1 MDHVVPAQNLIT
13 TSEQLDALVEDYA
26 DLEAFA
32 FDVETTG
39 DNRLNPRRAQM
50 LWLCLATTGR
60 CDVIPMGHPH
70 GDLISER
77 PAPVLT
83 GRRKLDKGKT
93 YEELRPSDLSRSVM
107 ERVWTPAPVQLSHTE
122 VFTALRSVFMSDATK
137 VGQNVKFDLHSVG
150 QYLGELP
157 APPYFDTHIATWLLD
172 VSKKGG
178 RSLDDLTR
186 QFLGY
191 DMTKGVGENVVEYG
205 FNTVAAYSYLDGRYT
220 WLLYQHLIER
230 FAALSPDTQKLLA
243 LEMEVLEPTMMMES
257 SGVRI
262 DVGILGSLDMLFRD
276 NIEAAKAMCMYQA
289 GRTFNLNSPK
299 DKQELLFKPKSSG
312 GQGLRIHKLTASGE
326 KRVSAGEKPTIY
338 DASTDAESLSFYPHN
353 ELVAQ
358 MQTYASFTKLLG
370 TYVTPYLGG
379 EKVSTTNGKS
389 KVEEVPSQLD
399 GGRIYGRFN
408 QTGAESGRFS
418 CVAGETLLPTSRG
431 TFRFDEYLPQQGDRV
446 LTHEG
451 RWQPVVRKI
460 YKGTCDMYRLVVST
474 GATVLCTLDHRLLTP
489 TGWRFVRDL
498 RVGDEVVPGVGVEEL
513 GVEPGQSTGG
523 TGLLSGRR
531 QAHAGRG
538 GRSVEHDLPQRRSG
552 ALGTPATGAV
562 QVREGAAVLTLEGR
576 RGEPYDGQEWLAAS
590 QLQGI
595 GARSEGIFDGARPR
609 QAHVSAPQD
618 VRGCSRA
625 GEVASYVR
633 RASHRRGPDEQR
645 PRQLGLGDRGR
656 ARRAAS
662 RTEVVALTP
671 VGPMGVWDVE
681 VAGDHS
687 YVAAGLIHHNSS
699 GPNLQNIPSRSE
711 EGKKLRSVF
720 VPNAGHVLICADYSQ
735 IEPRIIASLAKDKTM
750 LQVYRD
756 GGDVYQAV
764 ADRLSGPTSGH
775 QITRAVGKELVLSI
789 AYGIGP
795 ESIGARTGLTMREA
809 KELMEYFTSH
819 FRSIPAHKS
828 AVIAQA
834 RRRRYAETMFGRRRP
849 LPGLFWNKPGERS
862 KAERQAYNHTIQG
875 SAADLMKFALVKVYD
890 ALLDWPEAR
899 LLLTVHDEVVI
910 TAPKAEAEQI
920 AASVKEQMESIGKSR
935 LAVPLVADVGMGLS
949 WADAKH

>member
-13 TSEQLDALVEDYA
+13 TSEQLDALVEDYSN
-26 DLEAFA
+26 LEAFA

-338 DASTDAESLSFYPHN
+338 DASTDAESLAYYPHN

-408 QTGAESGRFS
+408 QTGAESGRYS
-418 CVAGETLLPTSRG
+418 S
-431 TFRFDEYLPQQGDRV
+431 
-446 LTHEG
+446 
-451 RWQPVVRKI
+451 
-460 YKGTCDMYRLVVST
+460 
-474 GATVLCTLDHRLLTP
+474 
-489 TGWRFVRDL
+489 
-498 RVGDEVVPGVGVEEL
+498 
-513 GVEPGQSTGG
+513 
-523 TGLLSGRR
+523 
-531 QAHAGRG
+531 
-538 GRSVEHDLPQRRSG
+538 
-552 ALGTPATGAV
+552 
-562 QVREGAAVLTLEGR
+562 
-576 RGEPYDGQEWLAAS
+576 
-590 QLQGI
+590 
-595 GARSEGIFDGARPR
+595 
-609 QAHVSAPQD
+609 SA
-618 VRGCSRA
+618 
-625 GEVASYVR
+625 
-633 RASHRRGPDEQR
+633 
-645 PRQLGLGDRGR
+645 
-656 ARRAAS
+656 
-662 RTEVVALTP
+662 
-671 VGPMGVWDVE
+671 
-681 VAGDHS
+681 
-687 YVAAGLIHHNSS
+687 
-699 GPNLQNIPSRSE
+699 PNLQNIPNRTE

-720 VPNAGHVLICADYSQ
+720 VPDKGHVLICADYSQ

-819 FRSIPAHKS
+819 FRSIPAHKN